1 MIFPCIDAHLVR
13 EFPSHAWWRW
23 RVLANIP
30 SPWIFH
36 HGTCHIPGNIPWQ
49 TAGYPHSHFVQPF
62 LMKSRNP
69 GPWPGG
75 CSWHDHAVGKRLNC
89 RDHWW
94 WGGGH
99 ELGPWEDYQL
109 LESPNHQTIF
119 RIFFVHMWGQKP
131 IWFLVGIGFLL
142 AYWKEIVTIHCWNI
156 VYLSLS
162 RSSTEAEGE
171 QKSYSIHRINYDIW
185 YSYKQTSSRTSLQPG
200 LWRCSCVYM
209 YIYIYTCVLHMQIIK
224 KQMTN

>member
-1 MIFPCIDAHLVR
+1 MISRIAYLILRLIISGCVCKWLYTFPLAISPFSCMIFPCIAAHLVR

-156 VYLSLS
+156 VSLSLS

-171 QKSYSIHRINYDIW
+171 QKSYYCIHRINYDIA
-185 YSYKQTSSRTSLQPG
+185 
-200 LWRCSCVYM
+200 
-209 YIYIYTCVLHMQIIK
+209 
-224 KQMTN
+224 